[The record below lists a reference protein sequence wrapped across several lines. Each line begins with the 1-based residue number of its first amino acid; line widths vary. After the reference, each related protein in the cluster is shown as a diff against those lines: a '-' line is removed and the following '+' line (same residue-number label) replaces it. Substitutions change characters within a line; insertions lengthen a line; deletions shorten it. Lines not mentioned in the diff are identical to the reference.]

1 MALGPLINAVAS
13 RVVAPLFSKAGPP
26 VRYTASKILNTSDA
40 LAHSAVANSVNRM
53 QGFYAGGV
61 PKMMGIGKATAKT
74 LSNMLIEQANPKVL
88 KLRRDFGIGRETQQ
102 VSIRNLKKLRTD
114 RSLSDEAKSKL
125 KDKILS
131 AETRQ
136 SNWIRTLEGDEK
148 VAPQYLKRLAKYEPE
163 TIDDALNIARAE
175 HGELVAQREALG
187 DLSAIT
193 TETKARS
200 TLGKT
205 IMGQQTSQYL
215 HGLMQG
221 RPSALL
227 ENKLGKELY
236 HTIGKFNKKEF
247 TAIKNFES
255 PAKESIP
262 DAWRV
267 HAMGR
272 MKEAWGKDLPKGKEA
287 IMAVKKTAPSI
298 ASGNLMS
305 EIVKRS
311 RNDTLFNTLFAK
323 YKSFKGTKHNHSQ
336 KARIN
341 EMKQAMLREWPAKD
355 GKKSTWEYGDNFII
369 RVPASKKIDKSGFR
383 TINFE
388 VTKEGIWH
396 GDSFKSSA
404 YELGGV
410 NVQTLVRP
418 NGQSYHFVSD
428 IQDFL
433 SMQMPR
439 GNPLITVST
448 MLQKSY
454 VGRKLSKELEAVD
467 KAWKE
472 KGSVGRDSL
481 FKEHNIMESMRTGEA
496 PAMPEAIG
504 GMIPRQ
510 VALTEE
516 IAALKPD
523 NLTMKEWIEYLT
535 KVGIVSGTGVGIGQ
549 GLFGGE

>member
-1 MALGPLINAVAS
+1 MALGPLVSAVAS
-13 RVVAPLFSKAGPP
+13 KVVAPLFSKAGSGLLK
-26 VRYTASKILNTSDA
+26 TTSAILNTSDA
-40 LAHSAVANSVNRM
+40 LAHAAVANSVNRM
-53 QGFYAGGV
+53 QGFYAGGL
-61 PKMMGIGKATAKT
+61 PKTMGIGKAAAKT

-102 VSIRNLKKLRTD
+102 VSIRNLKELRTD
-114 RSLSDEAKSKL
+114 KSLSDKAKSKL
-125 KDKILS
+125 KDKIKS
-131 AETRQ
+131 AETRKR
-136 SNWIRTLEGDEK
+136 NWIRTLEGDEK
-148 VAPQYLKRLAKYEPE
+148 VSPQYLKRLKEVNPE
-163 TIDDALNIARAE
+163 DRNALLQIERAE
-175 HGELVAQREALG
+175 LLEIVAEKEALG
-187 DLSAIT
+187 SLSAIT
-193 TETKARS
+193 TKTKARS

-236 HTIGKFNKKEF
+236 HTIGKFNEKEF
-247 TAIKNFES
+247 IAIKNFES

-267 HAMGR
+267 HAMEK
-272 MKEAWGKDLPKGKEA
+272 MKEAWGKDLPKGEEV
-287 IMAVKKTAPSI
+287 IMAVRKTAPSI

-305 EIVKRS
+305 EIVSRS
-311 RNDTLFNTLFAK
+311 HNDTLFNKLFDK
-323 YKSFKGTKHNHSQ
+323 YKVFKGTKHNHSE

-355 GKKSTWEYGDNFII
+355 GKKSTWDYGDDFTI
-369 RVPASKKIDKSGFR
+369 RIPVAKKVDKSGFKK
-383 TINFE
+383 INFE
-388 VTKEGIWH
+388 VTKDGIWH

-439 GNPLITVST
+439 GKALITVST

-472 KGSVGRDSL
+472 KGVAGRDKL
-481 FKEHNIMESMRTGEA
+481 FEGEL
-496 PAMPEAIG
+496 PEEIG

-510 VALTEE
+510 VALPEE

-523 NLTMKEWIEYLT
+523 NLTMGEWVEYIT
-535 KVGIVSGTGVGIGQ
+535 KLGLVTATGGGIGY

>member
-1 MALGPLINAVAS
+1 MALGALTKIVAS
-13 RVVAPLFSKAGPP
+13 NVIKPLFSK
-26 VRYTASKILNTSDA
+26 TLNTSDA
-40 LAHSAVANSVNRM
+40 LAHAAVANSVNRM
-53 QGFYAGGV
+53 QGFYAGGL
-61 PKMMGIGKATAKT
+61 PKTMGIGKAAVKT
-74 LSNMLIEQANPKVL
+74 LSNMLIEQANPRVL

-102 VSIRNLKKLRTD
+102 VSIKNLEKLRTD
-114 RSLSDEAKSKL
+114 ISLSDKAKAAL
-125 KDKILS
+125 KAKVLKNES
-131 AETRQ
+131 RKM
-136 SNWIRTLEGDEK
+136 SWIRTLEGDEK
-148 VAPQYLKRLAKYEPE
+148 APPQYLKRLKKVNPE
-163 TIDDALNIARAE
+163 DRNALLNIARAE
-175 HGELVAQREALG
+175 HVELVAQREALG

-193 TETKARS
+193 TKTKARS

-236 HTIGKFNKKEF
+236 HTIGKFNEKEF
-247 TAIKNFES
+247 IAIKNFES

-267 HAMGR
+267 HAMEK
-272 MKEAWGKDLPKGKEA
+272 MKEAWGKDLPKGEEV
-287 IMAVKKTAPSI
+287 IMAVRKTAPSI
-298 ASGNLMS
+298 ASGNLMN
-305 EIVKRS
+305 EIVRRS
-311 RNDTLFNTLFAK
+311 HNDTLFKKLFAK
-323 YKSFKGTKHNHSQ
+323 HKSFKGTKHNHSQ

-369 RVPASKKIDKSGFR
+369 RIPVAKTIDKSGFKK
-383 TINFE
+383 INFE
-388 VTKEGIWH
+388 VTKNGIWH

-439 GNPLITVST
+439 GKALITVST

-454 VGRKLSKELEAVD
+454 VGRKLSKELEDVH

-472 KGSVGRDSL
+472 KGLAGRDKL
-481 FKEHNIMESMRTGEA
+481 FEEHNVMESMRTGEA

-535 KVGIVSGTGVGIGQ
+535 KVGIVGGTGGGIGY